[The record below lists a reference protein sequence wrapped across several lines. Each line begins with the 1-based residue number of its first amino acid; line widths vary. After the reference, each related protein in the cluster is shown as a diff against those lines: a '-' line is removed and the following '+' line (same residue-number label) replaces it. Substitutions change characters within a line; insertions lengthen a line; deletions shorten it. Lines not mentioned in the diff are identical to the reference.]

1 MMNKEATATIREHY
15 TNVKETED
23 EENFFA
29 FLDDP
34 SLIPELE
41 SDHVVIKFP
50 IDEVLENDDMMD
62 TVDENGFVNLSESP
76 VWQDIEDFTEQVER
90 KADSITSTLGVA
102 SQAVSSLGALIG
114 GCGPLCF
121 HGLGSLGQA
130 GSSLSSVGQ
139 MSQIGGISNIPGMHI
154 HGDNITFSGS
164 VNELS
169 RRTGFSAAD
178 IRAGKFSPGE
188 ILAAL
193 YSSFGE
199 VMTMVFGG
207 GLFGGIFDLIL
218 QTFCGGSQD
227 NSASAMAH

>member
-1 MMNKEATATIREHY
+1 MKLLQNETLVPTPIVDDEYLEPDKDSKDNQIELSVSVFDLFKEAWGDDGEEDVQLPTPDNEIQTDHEKPLETAAEKLSRLEK
-15 TNVKETED
+15 NAPEQQK
-23 EENFFA
+23 FF
-29 FLDDP
+29 
-34 SLIPELE
+34 
-41 SDHVVIKFP
+41 
-50 IDEVLENDDMMD
+50 
-62 TVDENGFVNLSESP
+62 
-76 VWQDIEDFTEQVER
+76 
-90 KADSITSTLGVA
+90 
-102 SQAVSSLGALIG
+102 SSLFASFANTGFSPHSLFACACHTGAL
-114 GCGPLCF
+114 
-121 HGLGSLGQA
+121 SNLGQ
-130 GSSLSSVGQ
+130 SVSSVGQ